1 MPTLIPTLQQGQVL
15 TQLELSERHRQR
27 GFRHR
32 SRCAGVAQFHDARQ
46 FVREYGFDLDQPA
59 APRLILQA
67 HAEAVEFICQ
77 NFLTPQQAR

>member
-1 MPTLIPTLQQGQVL
+1 LRNL
-15 TQLELSERHRQR
+15 
-27 GFRHR
+27 
-32 SRCAGVAQFHDARQ
+32 HDARQ